1 MPDSLT
7 ELQDAVEAF
16 VAERDWAQF
25 HTPKNLAMGVAIEA
39 AELMEHFLWSTEA
52 DAAIL
57 DAARRAM
64 IAQEMGD
71 VLIYLVLLGQ
81 VLEIDLV
88 SAAAEKLALNRDKYP
103 VEKAKGRAT
112 KYLDLE

>member
-1 MPDSLT
+1 MADSLAD
-7 ELQDAVEAF
+7 LQRAVEAF
-16 VAERDWAQF
+16 AAERDWGQF

-39 AELMEHFLWSTEA
+39 AELMEHFLWSSGAESA
-52 DAAIL
+52 KP
-57 DAARRAM
+57 DAARKAL

-71 VLIYLVLLGQ
+71 VLIYLVRLSE
-81 VLEIDLV
+81 VLDIDLV
-88 SAAAEKLALNRDKYP
+88 AAAIDKLAVNREKYP